1 VNIFALSYDVD
12 QAAIWHIDKHIVKM
26 PLETAQM
33 LCSNLNKLGETTP
46 YKTAHANHPCTLWA
60 GKTKENFIWL
70 CELGFSLCEEYTFR
84 YLRRHKCQD
93 VIEFCYKNKS
103 LLPSGSLTPFAQAM
117 PEEYKDA
124 DPIIAYR
131 NYYKGAKINIAS
143 WKLREAPE
151 WMPEKKLIEIS

>member
-1 VNIFALSYDVD
+1 
-12 QAAIWHIDKHIVKM
+12 
-26 PLETAQM
+26 
-33 LCSNLNKLGETTP
+33 
-46 YKTAHANHPCTLWA
+46 
-60 GKTKENFIWL
+60 
-70 CELGFSLCEEYTFR
+70 
-84 YLRRHKCQD
+84 
-93 VIEFCYKNKS
+93 
-103 LLPSGSLTPFAQAM
+103 LPSGSLTPFAQAM